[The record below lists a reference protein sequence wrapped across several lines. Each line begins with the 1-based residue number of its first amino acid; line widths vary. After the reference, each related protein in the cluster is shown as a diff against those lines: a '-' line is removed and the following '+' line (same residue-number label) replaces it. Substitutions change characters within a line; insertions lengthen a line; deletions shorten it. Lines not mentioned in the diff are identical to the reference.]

1 MLQKL
6 LDHSP
11 DLQKLVDEGYEL
23 EIRGSFALVHHVP
36 YVTAS
41 KEIDYGTLVSSLTLN
56 GEATTKPND
65 HIVGFIGNMPCDRN
79 GNEISSIVLEHRN
92 QNWGNDIIVQ
102 HRFSNK
108 PTGGYSD
115 YYEKFKRYIE
125 IISAPAIA
133 SDNTVRVKT
142 YRSWDTDIQTVFKY
156 KDTNSSKAGIGAIA
170 EKLSKQRI
178 AIIGLGGSG
187 SYILDFLA
195 KTPVEEIHLFDGDIF
210 MQHNAFRAPGAATK
224 EMLSSCIMKVE
235 YFKNIYS
242 NMHTKIVSHP
252 YFIDEM
258 HLSELID
265 MTFVFVSMDC
275 TSEKQDIVAYL
286 VENNICFIDT
296 GIGLTCTD
304 EMIGGQIRTT
314 TVVNKENSEK
324 QDIVQKYIPLDV
336 DQEEDVYKSNIQ
348 IAELNAL
355 NAVMAVI
362 SFKKQIG
369 FYQDFR
375 CDINS
380 VYSINVGEIINA
392 D

>member
-11 DLQKLVDEGYEL
+11 DLKKLIVEGYEL
-23 EIRGSFALVHHVP
+23 EIRGCFALVHHIP
-36 YVTAS
+36 YITAS
-41 KEIDYGTLVSSLTLN
+41 KEIAYGTLVSDLTLN

-65 HIVGFIGNMPCDRN
+65 HVVGFIGSMPCDRN

-92 QNWGNDIIVQ
+92 QNLGNDIVVQ
-102 HRFSNK
+102 HKFSNK
-108 PTGGYSD
+108 PPEGYPN
-115 YYEKFKRYIE
+115 YYDKFKRYIE

-133 SDNTVRVKT
+133 SDNTVRAKT
-142 YRSWDTDIQTVFKY
+142 YRSWDTDVQTVFKY
-156 KDTNSSKAGIGAIA
+156 KDTNSSKAGIGAIS

-210 MQHNAFRAPGAATK
+210 MQHNAFRAPGAAT
-224 EMLSSCIMKVE
+224 EETFSSCIMKVE
-235 YFKNIYS
+235 YFNNIYS

-252 YFIDEM
+252 YFVDETR
-258 HLSELID
+258 LSELNG

-275 TSEKQDIVAYL
+275 TEEKQDIITYL
-286 VENNICFIDT
+286 VENNICFVDM
-296 GIGLTCTD
+296 GIGLHCID
-304 EMIGGQIRTT
+304 EMVNGQIRTT
-314 TVVNKENSEK
+314 TVLNKENLGK
-324 QDIVQKYIPLDV
+324 KDIVQKYIPLDI
-336 DQEEDVYKSNIQ
+336 DPEEDVYKSNIQ

-369 FYQDFR
+369 FYQDCR
-375 CDINS
+375 HDVNS